1 MPRLAQVVHPRTCV
15 TKAQFDAFGEAGPQ
29 PPSEK
34 QVAYAQRL
42 AMQMATPLPEQ
53 ALTNRQ
59 QCSDFIESMLEKAP
73 ASEKQLEFANSLA
86 AKAGMSVPE
95 HATQSSAA
103 ISKFIEGFGGGSRQ
117 GGTAAATDPNMPTE
131 KQLAFAVKLARERR
145 LGLSAEVLA
154 DKSACSTFIDSLLNA
169 QAAPTAP
176 LEGAGAAAAGVVGA
190 VGEAPRAAT
199 DEDIWSTPPPTAAAP
214 TPPAAK
220 PAAPAKPADPIFRDD
235 DIPF

>member
-1 MPRLAQVVHPRTCV
+1 MVNLAALATLRIGLMLRPTPAWRGMPRLAQVVHPRTCV

-95 HATQSSAA
+95 HAKQSSAA

-154 DKSACSTFIDSLLNA
+154 DKSACVRRGPNARPSRRPSLA
-169 QAAPTAP
+169 
-176 LEGAGAAAAGVVGA
+176 
-190 VGEAPRAAT
+190 
-199 DEDIWSTPPPTAAAP
+199 
-214 TPPAAK
+214 
-220 PAAPAKPADPIFRDD
+220 
-235 DIPF
+235 